1 MSGVG
6 EGPREVVIKTAR
18 VDPDSVSVTVQD
30 SGPGLD
36 PAHAE
41 HTFEAFYTTKPEGL
55 GIGLSICRSIVE
67 AHGGEIAVTANVH
80 PTAPSFNLRCPRGTE
95 RPNSALPGRVAGK
108 LSHPVDSCQV
118 RCHRS
123 AR

>member
-41 HTFEAFYTTKPEGL
+41 HTFEAFHTTKPEGL

-67 AHGGEIAVTANVH
+67 AHGGEIAVTANVPH
-80 PTAPSFNLRCPRGTE
+80 GAIFQFTVP
-95 RPNSALPGRVAGK
+95 
-108 LSHPVDSCQV
+108 
-118 RCHRS
+118 
-123 AR
+123 AREEGAAE